1 MREDKPVKLRLAT
14 DEDPRVVFRTGG
26 ARLSAYLDY
35 SVEDILKIEAPRPIQ
50 PTDYDTCWVA
60 WLTNPDGSVA
70 YPDLFGHLRIL
81 GVRIALDDFGSGY
94 SSLNYVKDL
103 PVDDLKIDKSFIDGL
118 REDAVNDAIVRLI
131 VDFAH
136 TPGLKVTAEEVEN
149 DRQVSSL
156 TAMGCDLA
164 QGFYFSKPLPSEA
177 ARKLVTTNPLWRVPK

>member
-1 MREDKPVKLRLAT
+1 
-14 DEDPRVVFRTGG
+14 
-26 ARLSAYLDY
+26 
-35 SVEDILKIEAPRPIQ
+35 
-50 PTDYDTCWVA
+50 
-60 WLTNPDGSVA
+60 VA
-70 YPDLFGHLRIL
+70 YPDLLGHLRIL
-81 GVRIALDDFGSGY
+81 GVRIVLDDFGSGY

-118 REDAVNDAIVRLI
+118 GEDAVNDAIVRLI

-136 TPGLKVTAEEVEN
+136 TPGLKVTAEGVEN